1 MVSEL
6 KFCLEE
12 GFGGELTL
20 CLVGQTRKLKGGKPE
35 RTAQFSGELGCYPVD
50 GKYKYKEL
58 IGSQLMANQRKS
70 LISLSVHQ
78 NRLFGIFCAHPEL
91 NSKRASWKSGSYDNV
106 SSWIEDQFAK
116 KENWQIY
123 TLKADSET
131 GKFYVLMLKGYGSN
145 QKVVRIDSLDDF
157 EFDGHK
163 ITSCTSFDSKCYLV
177 LTKGVVVNSGYQS
190 VITRAEWTAIEKEIA
205 EEIKNGKVIRR
216 VCYNK
221 GKGEYMVVMIEM
233 ERRQEYRSFE
243 ANDIIS

>member
-1 MVSEL
+1 
-6 KFCLEE
+6 
-12 GFGGELTL
+12 
-20 CLVGQTRKLKGGKPE
+20 
-35 RTAQFSGELGCYPVD
+35 
-50 GKYKYKEL
+50 
-58 IGSQLMANQRKS
+58 MANQRKS
-70 LISLSVHQ
+70 LRSLSVHQ
-78 NRLFGIFCAHPEL
+78 NRLFGIFDARPKL
-91 NSKRASWKSGSYDNV
+91 NAKSASWKSGSYDYV
-106 SSWIEDQFAK
+106 SSWIQAKFAK
-116 KENWQIY
+116 KENWKIC

-131 GKFYVLMLKGYGSN
+131 GKFYVLMLKRHGSN
-145 QKVVRIDSLDDF
+145 QKAVVIIDSLAGF